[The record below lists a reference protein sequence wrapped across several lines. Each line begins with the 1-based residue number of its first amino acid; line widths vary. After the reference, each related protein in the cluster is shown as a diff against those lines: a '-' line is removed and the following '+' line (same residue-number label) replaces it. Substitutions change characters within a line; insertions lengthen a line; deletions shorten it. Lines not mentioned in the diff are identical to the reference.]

1 MSIRTAAVIKV
12 LIVDDSRGTLDSLQ
26 KLLSF
31 EPDIEVV
38 GTALNGEEAITRARE
53 LRPNVVLMD
62 FNMPVLDGIE
72 ATRVLAEEAPR
83 FPVIMMSVQGDREYL
98 HRAMRSGASEFLMK
112 PFSGDELVA
121 SLHRVHRLHEAKRAH
136 LLDSDGP
143 SPVPAAESVP
153 PDDTAPAA
161 TNQGKIIFV
170 YSGKGGV
177 GKSLIAVNLAVSMA
191 KETRARVALVD
202 LDLQFGDIAM
212 LLNLDASHGISD
224 LIENIDHLDHA
235 FIQEIMVDG
244 PLGLKLL
251 LAPVRPELA
260 DLVMVDHVWRILSEL
275 RDMFDYIV
283 VDSNGNLDDI
293 NLELIDLAHRIVVV
307 TSGSLPSIKNT
318 KLALKTFD
326 SLAIPPDRI
335 LLVLNQPEAY
345 SEFNTENVEANLRFP
360 ISLVIP
366 NDTKLAVRSANR
378 GEPFATKQPDAKISQ
393 KIRELVGTIIP
404 EALASRARQ

>member
-1 MSIRTAAVIKV
+1 M
-12 LIVDDSRGTLDSLQ
+12 
-26 KLLSF
+26 
-31 EPDIEVV
+31 
-38 GTALNGEEAITRARE
+38 
-53 LRPNVVLMD
+53 
-62 FNMPVLDGIE
+62 
-72 ATRVLAEEAPR
+72 
-83 FPVIMMSVQGDREYL
+83 
-98 HRAMRSGASEFLMK
+98 
-112 PFSGDELVA
+112 VA
-121 SLHRVHRLHEAKRAH
+121 SLQRVHRLHEAKRAH

-161 TNQGKIIFV
+161 TNQGKIIFL

-307 TSGSLPSIKNT
+307 TVLAIRSEADGDLHIRVQLYPPFRGMLTAGNQQQCGQGICGLLVVEPICVHAVTQADAVSICAADPDPVKSLPAVGAHIWLEGRSVRD
-318 KLALKTFD
+318 LDHSDWAELHP
-326 SLAIPPDRI
+326 LYRWGPD
-335 LLVLNQPEAY
+335 
-345 SEFNTENVEANLRFP
+345 
-360 ISLVIP
+360 
-366 NDTKLAVRSANR
+366 
-378 GEPFATKQPDAKISQ
+378 
-393 KIRELVGTIIP
+393 
-404 EALASRARQ
+404 

>member
-1 MSIRTAAVIKV
+1 
-12 LIVDDSRGTLDSLQ
+12 
-26 KLLSF
+26 
-31 EPDIEVV
+31 
-38 GTALNGEEAITRARE
+38 
-53 LRPNVVLMD
+53 
-62 FNMPVLDGIE
+62 
-72 ATRVLAEEAPR
+72 
-83 FPVIMMSVQGDREYL
+83 
-98 HRAMRSGASEFLMK
+98 
-112 PFSGDELVA
+112 
-121 SLHRVHRLHEAKRAH
+121 
-136 LLDSDGP
+136 
-143 SPVPAAESVP
+143 
-153 PDDTAPAA
+153 
-161 TNQGKIIFV
+161 
-170 YSGKGGV
+170 
-177 GKSLIAVNLAVSMA
+177 
-191 KETRARVALVD
+191 
-202 LDLQFGDIAM
+202 M